1 MWERMKQNFRRQEN
15 GKSEAEYRQEL
26 FAQIRASHAEWLR
39 AHRLFHEATGKD
51 EIDYAIFVLEAAER
65 KYQIHLK
72 SAKQQVYIVS
82 ICLRMNLDMSMIRI
96 VFTNGELNE
105 RGSLACF
112 DCLCRDVT
120 ISNHKKT
127 FGYRLACSIRGT
139 YGPGSHRIVC
149 YQLFRVDYAGVHSD

>member
-1 MWERMKQNFRRQEN
+1 MWERMKQNFRRKEN

-72 SAKQQVYIVS
+72 SAKRQGLHRFHLPADEPGYANDTDRV
-82 ICLRMNLDMSMIRI
+82 
-96 VFTNGELNE
+96 
-105 RGSLACF
+105 
-112 DCLCRDVT
+112 
-120 ISNHKKT
+120 HK
-127 FGYRLACSIRGT
+127 RRAE
-139 YGPGSHRIVC
+139 
-149 YQLFRVDYAGVHSD
+149 

>member
-1 MWERMKQNFRRQEN
+1 MWERVKRNFRRQES

-72 SAKQQVYIVS
+72 IAKQQGLHRFHLPADEPGYATDTDRV
-82 ICLRMNLDMSMIRI
+82 
-96 VFTNGELNE
+96 
-105 RGSLACF
+105 
-112 DCLCRDVT
+112 
-120 ISNHKKT
+120 HK
-127 FGYRLACSIRGT
+127 RRAE
-139 YGPGSHRIVC
+139 
-149 YQLFRVDYAGVHSD
+149 